1 MSNDIFKNKILNK
14 DTHKYNYHY
23 NEQESLLD
31 NKYID
36 DNSLLLYEDISQG
49 FFDNEKTKTA
59 FLFIKPM
66 EWDSIDYIS
75 FLVFIIEKYNLK
87 IKDIETNMDAI
98 KEEYIIDNPIE
109 LARIFSSNPFS
120 IPTQKI
126 NGKEVIAPIYKGAYK
141 YFQEQK
147 NKKTEPI
154 NLFKKFET
162 QKIGIE
168 DIKKALTYTKINH
181 SLEEN
186 NPEYIA
192 KKMFS
197 QIISWTTFKIETT
210 EEQRKKIKEEIS
222 IYLKL
227 FIKDELNRNKE
238 KIIRH
243 TFVSQAKNIYTY
255 KKHFLLFRNYLQ
267 EEYDNFGKT
276 INIYN
281 IFENEFIEYKDN
293 EYYSINDEMYYT
305 KERFLNRKF
314 LFFHILFSFMHQGLI
329 KIIKIQN
336 SGNWYEDS
344 ELRYEAKIEIQPKFL
359 NEAIPKNLSFDTEKS
374 IFFIKGNKIKIR
386 KFGKEYH
393 LLNIIFENPEELSQE
408 WFFSDIKERI
418 DRGEDDDKKYYNA
431 LYQIKQKLEKIN
443 IKDFCTSTKQSFQIN
458 KKYLS

>member
-1 MSNDIFKNKILNK
+1 MSKDILKNKILNENTY
-14 DTHKYNYHY
+14 DYSYHH

-36 DNSLLLYEDISQG
+36 DNSLLLYENISQG
-49 FFDNEKTKTA
+49 FFDNEKTKIA
-59 FLFIKPM
+59 FLFLKPM

-75 FLVFIIEKYNLK
+75 FLIFVIEKYNLK
-87 IKDIETNMDAI
+87 IKNIETNMDAI
-98 KEEYIIDNPIE
+98 KEEYTVNDPIE

-126 NGKEVIAPIYKGAYK
+126 NSKEVIAPIYKGAYK

-154 NLFKKFET
+154 NLFKKFEA
-162 QKIGIE
+162 QKIEIE

-181 SLEEN
+181 SLEED

-197 QIISWTTFKIETT
+197 QIVSWITFKIETT

-222 IYLKL
+222 TYLKL
-227 FIKDELNRNKE
+227 FIKDELCKNKE

-243 TFVSQAKNIYTY
+243 TFVNQAKNIYTY
-255 KKHFLLFRNYLQ
+255 KKHFLLFRDYLQ
-267 EEYDNFGKT
+267 EEYDNFGRT

-281 IFENEFIEYKDN
+281 IFEDEFIEHKDN
-293 EYYSINDEMYYT
+293 DYYSINDEMYYI

-344 ELRYEAKIEIQPKFL
+344 ELRYEAKIEIKPRFL
-359 NEAIPKNLSFDTEKS
+359 NKIIPKNLSFDPEKS
-374 IFFIKGNKIKIR
+374 IFYIKGNKIKIK
-386 KFGKEYH
+386 KFGNEYH
-393 LLNIIFENPEELSQE
+393 LLRVIFENPEEISQE
-408 WFFSDIKERI
+408 WFFSDIKERV
-418 DRGEDDDKKYYNA
+418 DENEGNDKRYSNA
-431 LYQIKQKLEKIN
+431 LYQFRQKLEKIS
-443 IKDFCTSTKQSFQIN
+443 IKNFCTSTKQSFQIN
-458 KKYLS
+458 KEYLS